1 MSKKSK
7 NSIVKKVVVSAA
19 LLAALVTSSF
29 VVYDSLPKNYSR
41 VLYVGEFNSESV
53 NRVMSNIIKAE
64 KESSARVLLEITS
77 PGGEVMSGDAVVVEL
92 SASDNIDTYIPSF
105 AASMG
110 AETFMQGKRR
120 YMEEHAEILFHGVSA
135 GGITEPMAK
144 TLIDFVG
151 SGDSKI
157 YRGQPD
163 GSDTQKAIAQ
173 KYPDVGLLTLWAIA
187 KLEADDG
194 TSSTLKLLREVYHEL
209 QKINERSLD
218 RWNSFI
224 AKSKGKWTR
233 ELVKEK
239 IYGNYKKDMVFTG
252 TQMLEMGMI
261 DGLGRPKKG

>member
-1 MSKKSK
+1 MKKSTVYK
-7 NSIVKKVVVSAA
+7 VKKVLLGSIVVGILGVGLISCNQP
-19 LLAALVTSSF
+19 
-29 VVYDSLPKNYSR
+29 PKPHNR
-41 VLYVGEFNSESV
+41 VLYIGGFSEQSV
-53 NRVMSNIIKAE
+53 NRVLEKIIKAE
-64 KESSARVLLEITS
+64 SESSRILLEITS
-77 PGGEVMSGDAVVVEL
+77 PGGEVMSGDAVVEEL
-92 SASDNIDTYIPSF
+92 RSSDKIDTYIPSF

-120 YMEEHAEILFHGVSA
+120 YMEEHAEILFHGVSS

-157 YRGQPD
+157 YRRQPD

-173 KYPDVGLLTLWAIA
+173 KYPDVSLLTLWAIA

-224 AKSKGKWTR
+224 EKSEGKWTR
-233 ELVKEK
+233 ELIKEK
-239 IYGNYKKDMVFTG
+239 IYGNYRKDMVFTG
-252 TQMLEMGMI
+252 AEMLEMGMI

>member
-92 SASDNIDTYIPSF
+92 SESDNIDTYIPSF

-110 AETFMQGKRR
+110 AETFMSGKRR
-120 YMEEHAEILFHGVSA
+120 YMEPTAEVLFHGVHA
-135 GGITEPMAK
+135 GGITEPM
-144 TLIDFVG
+144 TLEAINFVR
-151 SGDSKI
+151 SGDYLDYKDKEASNETK
-157 YRGQPD
+157 
-163 GSDTQKAIAQ
+163 KAIEA
-173 KYPDVGLLTLWAIA
+173 KYPELNSGLMTKIIIVIEMTSVDETLNI
-187 KLEADDG
+187 
-194 TSSTLKLLREVYHEL
+194 LRNLYDEL
-209 QKINERSLD
+209 HKINERSLD
-218 RWNSFI
+218 RWNKFI
-224 AKSKGKWTR
+224 EDSNGKWTR
-233 ELVKEK
+233 ERVKKE
-239 IYGNYKKDMVFTG
+239 IYADYKKDVVFSG
-252 TQMLEMGMI
+252 TQMLELGLI